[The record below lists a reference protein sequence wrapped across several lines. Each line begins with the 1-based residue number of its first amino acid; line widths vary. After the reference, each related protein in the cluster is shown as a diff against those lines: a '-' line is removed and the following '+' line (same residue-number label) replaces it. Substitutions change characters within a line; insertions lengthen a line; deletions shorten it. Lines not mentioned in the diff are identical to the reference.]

1 MFHAVLRTLGHAYP
15 KMSVF
20 VYLVRLSPGTKQA
33 LLIQSTLECSKVVQ
47 KVLEYLT
54 GSVLHRQ
61 WIWTSLRA
69 DLYLHVLLTLD
80 LFMGG
85 TPEI

>member
-1 MFHAVLRTLGHAYP
+1 MFHAVLGTLGHAYP
-15 KMSVF
+15 KMSVL
-20 VYLVRLSPGTKQA
+20 VYLVRLFPGTKQA

-54 GSVLHRQ
+54 VLHRQ

-69 DLYLHVLLTLD
+69 DLYLYVLLTLD